1 MIQLPLDDH
10 YVRYCSPLQFQ
21 EGKVLSKA
29 FRLREKDVTTGLSG
43 DHFEYFNFFE
53 GDNYK
58 HLLTAL
64 SIRITVKQNGCF
76 SKLKCK
82 TVVNALAHLSFYR
95 EDKSSHSFLN
105 GLNGSNFNNE
115 VVPEI
120 LVSLISEIRPIN
132 SIS

>member
-1 MIQLPLDDH
+1 MIRLPLDDH
-10 YVRYCSPLQFQ
+10 YVRYCSPAQFQ

-29 FRLREKDVTTGLSG
+29 FKLREKDIDTGLSG
-43 DHFEYFNFFE
+43 DHFEYFDSLE

-58 HLLTAL
+58 HLLTVL
-64 SIRITVKQNGCF
+64 STRKFIVKPNGCF

-82 TVVNALAHLSFYR
+82 TVVNALANLSFYR
-95 EDKSSHSFLN
+95 EDESSHSFLN
-105 GLNGSNFNNE
+105 GLDFNNE

-132 SIS
+132 SIR